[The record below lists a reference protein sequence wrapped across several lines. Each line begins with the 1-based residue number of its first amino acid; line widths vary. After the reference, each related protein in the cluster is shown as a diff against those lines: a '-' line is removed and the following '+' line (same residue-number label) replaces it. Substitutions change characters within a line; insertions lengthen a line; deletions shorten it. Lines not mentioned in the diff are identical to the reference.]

1 MRSPLRAGR
10 ASRMDTLR
18 VVASVIA
25 PTIAQGAVLR
35 RPQMMA
41 LAERFDADRRA
52 GRVLRAVRERYGPD
66 PLSLRIPGRS
76 VALVLSGLDVAR
88 ILHES
93 PETFSASTVEKRAAL
108 RHFQPDGV
116 LITPSPLRDARRR
129 LNEQVLDTPHRLH
142 RSAEVIMRKA
152 REEAE
157 FLSVAANNTG
167 RLTWDTYTEAFN
179 RLVRRIVLGDAAR
192 NDRRVTAL
200 LTGLRADANW
210 AYLRPRRHAVRR
222 RFFHRLRRYYDIA
235 EPHSLIGALAG
246 ADAEPGTAPL
256 GQVPHWMF
264 AFDAAGIA
272 AYRTLALLDRHP
284 DALARVRDEIAAG
297 DVDLAFLRAC
307 VLESVRLWP
316 TTLVVLRDSTRST
329 QWDTR
334 HFPEQT
340 SFVIV
345 SSFFHRED
353 QSPSRADLFTPEIW
367 LDGDPGYQRGLI
379 PFSAG
384 PVRCPGEN
392 LVLFVT
398 STLVAAMVERSE
410 FRLVGKS
417 IMDIEGHLLR
427 TVNHTSQTFAVSAR
441 QLTPA
446 DLQRTDSHDVT
457 P

>member
-1 MRSPLRAGR
+1 MRSALRAGR
-10 ASRMDTLR
+10 ASRTDTLR
-18 VVASVIA
+18 VIAGVIV

-35 RPQMMA
+35 RPKVLA
-41 LAERFDADRRA
+41 LAERLDADRRA
-52 GRVLRAVRERYGPD
+52 GGVLRAVRERYGPE
-66 PLSLRIPGRS
+66 PLLLRIPGRS

-88 ILHES
+88 ILRES

-108 RHFQPDGV
+108 GHFQPDGV
-116 LITPSPLRDARRR
+116 LITPSPLREARRR

-142 RSAEVIMRKA
+142 RSADVIIRKV
-152 REEAE
+152 REEVE
-157 FLSVAANNTG
+157 LLSVAANNNG
-167 RLTWDTYTEAFN
+167 RLTWETYSEAFN

-192 NDRRVTAL
+192 NDRGVTAL
-200 LTGLRADANW
+200 LTMLRADANW
-210 AYLRPRRHAVRR
+210 AYLRPRHHTVRR

-235 EPHSLIGALAG
+235 EPHSLVGALADT
-246 ADAEPGTAPL
+246 DAEPGTAPI
-256 GQVPHWMF
+256 GQIPHWMF

-272 AYRTLALLDRHP
+272 AYRTLALLDLHP
-284 DALARVRDEIAAG
+284 DALARARDEIAAG
-297 DVDLAFLRAC
+297 EVDLAFLRAC

-329 QWDTR
+329 KWDTR
-334 HFPEQT
+334 HFPEGT

-353 QSPSRADLFTPEIW
+353 QPPSRADLFAPEIW
-367 LDGDPGYQRGLI
+367 LDGDPDYQRGLI

-410 FRLVGKS
+410 FRLLRKS
-417 IMDIEGHLLR
+417 IIDIEGHLRR
-427 TVNHTSQTFAVSAR
+427 TVNHTSQKFAVSAR
-441 QLTPA
+441 N
-446 DLQRTDSHDVT
+446 
-457 P
+457 